1 MINRAFVY
9 GDLLFESMLV
19 LNNQI
24 QHVDKHFERL
34 LKSAAVLKMNV
45 SNSFD
50 IDFFKNT
57 IFNEIKNSNLSNKNS
72 CRVRFVL
79 HRNAT
84 GFYFPNSNE
93 TAFIVESFELP
104 DKWKEIAAKPKK
116 AGIYSFQTKV
126 TGPLS
131 NLKTGNALI
140 YVLAKIWAQENGL
153 DDALILNHNGNIIE
167 GASSNIFWKINNKV
181 YTVPLAEGCIDGIAR
196 QVYMEQME
204 LANKPVIEKICT
216 EIELRQADEIF
227 TCNATN
233 GMSKIYLV
241 MM

>member
-24 QHVDKHFERL
+24 QQVEKHFERL
-34 LKSAAVLKMNV
+34 VKSAAVLKMNV

-50 IDFFKNT
+50 IDFFKNA
-57 IFNEIKNSNLSNKNS
+57 ILNEIKNSNLLNKQS
-72 CRVRFVL
+72 CRIRFIL

-84 GFYFPNSNE
+84 GFYLPNSNE
-93 TAFIVESFELP
+93 IAFIIETFELP
-104 DKWKEIAAKPKK
+104 ENWKEIAEKTKK
-116 AGIYSFQTKV
+116 IGIYTFQTKAI
-126 TGPLS
+126 GPIS
-131 NLKTGNALI
+131 NLKTGNALV
-140 YVLAKIWAQENGL
+140 YVLAKIWAHENGL
-153 DDALILNHNGNIIE
+153 DDALILNQNGNIIE
-167 GASSNIFWKINNKV
+167 AASSNLFWKSNNQI

-196 QVYMEQME
+196 QVFMEQME
-204 LANKPVIEKICT
+204 LADKQVIEKISS
-216 EIELRQADEIF
+216 EIDLRQADEIF
-227 TCNATN
+227 ICNATN

>member
-34 LKSAAVLKMNV
+34 LKSAAVLKMNL

-50 IDFFKNT
+50 IEFFKNN
-57 IFNEIKNSNLSNKNS
+57 ILNEIENANLTNKNN
-72 CRVRFVL
+72 CRVRFIL

-84 GFYFPNSNE
+84 GFYLPNSNE
-93 TAFIVESFELP
+93 TAFIIETFDLP
-104 DKWKEIAAKPKK
+104 ENWNKITAKTKK
-116 AGIYSFQTKV
+116 TGIYTFQTKAI
-126 TGPLS
+126 GPIS

-140 YVLAKIWAQENGL
+140 YILAKIWANENGL
-153 DDALILNHNGNIIE
+153 DDALILNQNGNIIE
-167 GASSNIFWKINNKV
+167 ASSSNIFWKKNNQI
-181 YTVPLAEGCIDGIAR
+181 YTVPLAEGCIAGVAR

-204 LANKPVIEKICT
+204 FENKPVFEKNCT
-216 EIELRQADEIF
+216 EIDLRQADEIF
-227 TCNATN
+227 ITNAT
-233 GMSKIYLV
+233 SRISEIYLV
-241 MM
+241 II

>member
-9 GDLLFESMLV
+9 GDLLFESILV

-34 LKSAAVLKMNV
+34 LKSAAVLKMNL

-50 IDFFKNT
+50 IDFFKNA
-57 IFNEIKNSNLSNKNS
+57 ILNEINNSNLLNKNS

-84 GFYFPNSNE
+84 GFYLPNSNE
-93 TAFIVESFELP
+93 TAFIIETFELP
-104 DKWKEIAAKPKK
+104 DNWKEIAGKTKK
-116 AGIYSFQTKV
+116 VGIYSLQTKA
-126 TGPLS
+126 TGPIS

-153 DDALILNHNGNIIE
+153 DDALILNQNENIIE
-167 GASSNIFWKINNKV
+167 AASANIFWKKNNQI

-204 LANKPVIEKICT
+204 LANNPVIEKICS
-216 EIELRQADEIF
+216 EIELHQADEIF
-227 TCNATN
+227 ICNATN
-233 GMSKIYLV
+233 GTSKIELV
-241 MM
+241 

>member
-57 IFNEIKNSNLSNKNS
+57 ILNEINNSNLLNKNS

-84 GFYFPNSNE
+84 GFYLPNSNE
-93 TAFIVESFELP
+93 TAFIIEAFELP
-104 DKWKEIAAKPKK
+104 ENWKEIAAKPKK
-116 AGIYSFQTKV
+116 AGIYSFQTKAI
-126 TGPLS
+126 GPLS

-140 YVLAKIWAQENGL
+140 YVLAKIWAHENGL
-153 DDALILNHNGNIIE
+153 DDALILNQNGNIIE
-167 GASSNIFWKINNKV
+167 AASANLFWKSNNQV

-204 LANKPVIEKICT
+204 LANKPVIEKNCT

-227 TCNATN
+227 ICNATN
-233 GMSKIYLV
+233 GISKIELV
-241 MM
+241 

>member
-24 QHVDKHFERL
+24 QHADKHFERL
-34 LKSAAVLKMNV
+34 VKSAAVLKMNV

-50 IDFFKNT
+50 IDFFKTT
-57 IFNEIKNSNLSNKNS
+57 ILNEINNSDLLNKNN
-72 CRVRFVL
+72 CRIRFIL

-84 GFYFPNSNE
+84 GFYLPNSNE
-93 TAFIVESFELP
+93 TAFIVETFELP
-104 DKWKEIAAKPKK
+104 ENWKENSAKLKK
-116 AGIYSFQTKV
+116 AGIYSFQTKAI
-126 TGPLS
+126 GPIS

-153 DDALILNHNGNIIE
+153 DDALILNQNGNIIE
-167 GASSNIFWKINNKV
+167 AASSNIFWKSNNQI
-181 YTVPLAEGCIDGIAR
+181 YTVPIAEGCIDGIAR

-204 LANKPVIEKICT
+204 LANTPVIEKICT
-216 EIELRQADEIF
+216 EIELHQADEIF